1 LKQRIKQN
9 EETGRIY
16 SKKEEYKTQKNL
28 NERNINLPDK
38 ELKVMIMKMLTE
50 LG

>member
-1 LKQRIKQN
+1 MKKQ
-9 EETGRIY
+9 EGAC

-28 NERNINLPDK
+28 NERNINLSDK

-50 LG
+50 LGEKNE